1 MIPFGPPLIGQTEKA
16 LGALLQTVLTGR
28 DLTEREWVTLR
39 LASQSDGAGDL
50 DAFVADRLHD
60 PDAGLFIAALR
71 RRGLLASSA
80 LSPEGAAL
88 VAEIGEEITALT
100 RPLWED
106 VEPQDAEA
114 AARALNIVLERARAV
129 LRR

>member
-16 LGALLQTVLTGR
+16 LGALLQTVLARR

-39 LASQSDGAGDL
+39 LASQSDGDL
-50 DAFVADRLHD
+50 DAFVVERLHD
-60 PDAGLFIAALR
+60 PDAGLLIAALR
-71 RRGLLASSA
+71 RRGLLTGSS

-88 VAEIGEEITALT
+88 VADIGDQIAALT

-106 VEPQDAEA
+106 IEPQDAEA
-114 AARALNIVLERARAV
+114 AARALNIVLERTRAV
-129 LRR
+129 LRG